1 MATEVS
7 LLVLLFVAE
16 EALKFNA
23 GLHILEK
30 MMQMAGIHVPKIA
43 FCHCSTQIFLNTEF
57 KCLCYSTA

>member
-7 LLVLLFVAE
+7 LLFLLFVAE

-43 FCHCSTQIFLNTEF
+43 LCRCSKQLFLNTEF

>member
-1 MATEVS
+1 MYFLLLSPCVHRLMATEVS
-7 LLVLLFVAE
+7 LLFLLFVAE

-43 FCHCSTQIFLNTEF
+43 FVTVPSKYF
-57 KCLCYSTA
+57 

>member
-7 LLVLLFVAE
+7 LLFLLFVAE

-43 FCHCSTQIFLNTEF
+43 FVTVPSKYF
-57 KCLCYSTA
+57 